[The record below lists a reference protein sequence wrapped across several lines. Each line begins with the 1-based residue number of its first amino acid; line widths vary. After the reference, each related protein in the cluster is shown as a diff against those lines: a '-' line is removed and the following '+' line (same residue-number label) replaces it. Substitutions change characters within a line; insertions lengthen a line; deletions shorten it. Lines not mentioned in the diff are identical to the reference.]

1 MSEFIEVI
9 GAKNNNLQNVS
20 VKIPK
25 HQITVFTGLSGSGK
39 SSLVF
44 DTIAAESQRLL
55 NETYSAFVQQML
67 PKYEAPQVEAINNL
81 PVSIVIDQKKIGG
94 NARSTVGTITEI
106 YTGLRLL
113 YSRIAKPFVGYSMVY
128 SFNNPTGMC
137 PTCQGLG
144 VTKQADIHKLLDF
157 DKSLN
162 EGAIQF
168 PTFQPGGF
176 RWLRYTETGNF
187 DNDKKIRDYS
197 EVELKRLLFDKGS
210 QPDNPTSKWPKTSK
224 YVGVV
229 ERIKTTIM
237 EKGGLH
243 YQKALNDVFNE
254 QTCPDCHG
262 TRVNEMIRSAKING
276 QSIADCS
283 EMAIDDLIEF
293 LKQIHGNQEIDLVL
307 KNLLTRL
314 NSLKV
319 VGLDYLTL
327 SRSTT
332 SLSGGE
338 SQRIKMTKHLNSA
351 LSDVCYIFDEPSV
364 GLHPQD
370 LLGINKIFT
379 KLRDQGNTVL
389 LIDHDPDVIK
399 IADNVIEMGPGAGK
413 KGGQITF
420 EGTYQAL
427 LSSQTVTGQA
437 LCQKHYLNTKK
448 SDFQQFYQLQH
459 AHKYNVQ
466 DASIKIPKNALT
478 VVTGVAG
485 SGKSTLVRELFTKK
499 YQQAVTFD
507 QSAIKGSNRSN
518 ILTYLGVF
526 DDIRK
531 QFAKVSQRPASL
543 FSFNGQGGC
552 PECHGKGYIKF
563 DLAYMGDVKQ
573 TCEKCHG
580 KRYSDEALKVKYHG
594 LNIFETLQLTASDG
608 LGLFSKRIDFVLQ
621 NLLDANLGYLNLGQS
636 LDTLSGGELQ
646 RLKIAKSLGEAKQS
660 DLLILDEPSTG
671 LHESDIKQL
680 LKLME
685 SLLAAGKTLIVLE
698 HNLSIISQAQWI
710 IDLGP
715 RGGRYGGQ
723 ILFQGYPVDLIKNQ
737 TSFTAQHLR
746 SFCLSTNH

>member
-1 MSEFIEVI
+1 MNDYIEVI
-9 GAKNNNLQNVS
+9 GANNNNLQNVS

-55 NETYSAFVQQML
+55 NETYSAFIQQML
-67 PKYEAPQVEAINNL
+67 PNFEAPKVESIKNL

-113 YSRIAKPFVGYSMVY
+113 FSRIAKPFVGYSMVY

-137 PTCQGLG
+137 QTCQGLG

-187 DNDKKIRDYS
+187 DNDKKIRDFS
-197 EVELKRLLFDKGS
+197 DTELQRLLFDKGS
-210 QPDNPTSKWPKTSK
+210 QPDNPTNKWPKTSQ
-224 YVGVV
+224 YVGIV

-237 EKGGLH
+237 EKGGHH
-243 YQKALNDVFNE
+243 YQQVLNDVFNE
-254 QTCPDCHG
+254 QICPDCHG
-262 TRVNEMIRSAKING
+262 TRVNDLIRSAKISG

-283 EMAIDDLIEF
+283 EMAIDDLIAF
-293 LKQIHGNQEIDLVL
+293 LKQINGNPEIELVL
-307 KNLLTRL
+307 QNLLTRL

-338 SQRIKMTKHLNSA
+338 SQRIKMTKHLNSS

-370 LLGINKIFT
+370 LIGINKIFT

-399 IADNVIEMGPGAGK
+399 IADNVIEMGPKAGK
-413 KGGQITF
+413 NGGQITF
-420 EGTYQAL
+420 EGTYQNL
-427 LSSQTVTGQA
+427 LSSQTITGQA
-437 LCQKHYLNTKK
+437 LQTKHHLNERKIPFEK
-448 SDFQQFYQLQH
+448 FYHLEH
-459 AHKYNVQ
+459 VHKYNVT
-466 DASIKIPKNALT
+466 DASIKIPQNALT

-485 SGKSTLVRELFTKK
+485 SGKSTLIRELFTQK
-499 YQQAVTFD
+499 YHQAVTFD

-518 ILTYLGVF
+518 ILTYLGAF
-526 DDIRK
+526 DEIRK
-531 QFAKVSQRPASL
+531 QFAKVSHKPASL
-543 FSFNGQGGC
+543 FSFNGQGAC
-552 PECHGKGYIKF
+552 SECHGKGYIKY

-573 TCEKCHG
+573 VCEKCHG
-580 KRYSDEALKVKYHG
+580 RRYNTEALDVTYHG
-594 LNIFETLQLTASDG
+594 LNIFDVLQLTAQDAR
-608 LGLFSKRIDFVLQ
+608 GLFTKQVDQILN
-621 NLLDANLGYLNLGQS
+621 NLLDANLSYLNLGQT

-646 RLKIAKSLGEAKQS
+646 RLKIAKSLGESKQS

-671 LHESDIKQL
+671 LHESDVNQL
-680 LKLME
+680 LKLFE
-685 SLLAAGKTLIVLE
+685 KLLNMGKTLIVLE

-723 ILFQGYPVDLIKNQ
+723 VLFQGYPVDLMNVE

-746 SFCLSTNH
+746 NFCL

>member
-1 MSEFIEVI
+1 MNDYIEVI

-55 NETYSAFVQQML
+55 NETYSAFIQQIL
-67 PKYEAPQVEAINNL
+67 PNFEAPSVESIKNL

-113 YSRIAKPFVGYSMVY
+113 FSRIAKPFVGYSMVY

-137 PTCQGLG
+137 QTCQGLG
-144 VTKQADIHKLLDF
+144 MTKQANIHKLLDF

-197 EVELKRLLFDKGS
+197 DAELQRLLFDQGS
-210 QPDNPTSKWPKTSK
+210 QPDNPTSKWPKTSQ
-224 YVGVV
+224 YVGIV

-243 YQKALNDVFNE
+243 YQKALDDVFKA
-254 QTCPDCHG
+254 QVCPSCHG
-262 TRVNEMIRSAKING
+262 TRVNDLIRSAKING

-283 EMAIDDLIEF
+283 EMAIDDLIDF
-293 LKQIHGNQEIDLVL
+293 LKQIKGNPEIELVL
-307 KNLLTRL
+307 QNLLTRL

-370 LLGINKIFT
+370 LIGINKIFT

-399 IADNVIEMGPGAGK
+399 IADNVIEMGPKAGK

-420 EGTYQAL
+420 EGTYKDL
-427 LSSQTVTGQA
+427 LNSQTITGQA
-437 LCQKHYLNTKK
+437 LQTKHYLNEDKIPFEK
-448 SDFQQFYQLQH
+448 FYHLEH
-459 AHKYNVQ
+459 VHKYNVK
-466 DASIKIPKNALT
+466 DATIKIPENALT

-485 SGKSTLVRELFTKK
+485 SGKSTLIRELFTQK
-499 YQQAVTFD
+499 YPQAVTFD
-507 QSAIKGSNRSN
+507 QSAVKGSNRSN
-518 ILTYLGVF
+518 VLTYLGAF
-526 DDIRK
+526 DEIRK
-531 QFAKVSQRPASL
+531 QFAKASHKPASL
-543 FSFNGQGGC
+543 FSFNGQGAC
-552 PECHGKGYIKF
+552 SECHGKGYIKY

-573 TCEKCHG
+573 VCEKCHG
-580 KRYSDEALKVKYHG
+580 KRYNKEALDVTYHG
-594 LNIFETLQLTASDG
+594 LNIFDVLQLTAQDAI
-608 LGLFSKRIDFVLQ
+608 GLFTKQVDQVLN
-621 NLLDANLGYLNLGQS
+621 NLLDANLSYLNLGQS

-646 RLKIAKSLGEAKQS
+646 RLKIAKSLGESKQS

-671 LHESDIKQL
+671 LHESDVNQL
-680 LKLME
+680 LKLFE
-685 SLLAAGKTLIVLE
+685 KLLGMGKTLIVLE

-723 ILFQGYPVDLIKNQ
+723 ILFQGYPVDLMKVE

-746 SFCLSTNH
+746 NFCL